1 MSEESTTNGAF
12 SKQERDA
19 IKAYAKEARE
29 AAKRAKSADSAAA
42 DLKSVLDAI
51 AKFPEPDRTIA
62 AKVHQLVTEA
72 APMLSPKTWYG
83 MPAYANQDGK
93 VVCFFQNASKF
104 KVRYHSLGFNQE
116 ANLDAEKMWP
126 VAYAIL
132 GLSPEV
138 EVQIT
143 DLVKRSAS

>member
-1 MSEESTTNGAF
+1 MSEESTTNGTF

-29 AAKRAKSADSAAA
+29 VAKRAKNADSAAA
-42 DLKSVLDAI
+42 DLESVLDAI

-62 AKVHQLVTEA
+62 ARVHQLVTEA
-72 APMLSPKTWYG
+72 APALSPKTWYG
-83 MPAYANQDGK
+83 MPAYANKDGK

-104 KVRYHSLGFNQE
+104 KVRYHTLGFNQE
-116 ANLDAEKMWP
+116 ANLDSELMWP

-132 GLSPEV
+132 ELSTAV
-138 EVQIT
+138 ERQIT
-143 DLVKRSAS
+143 ELVKKSAS